1 MNYAIVKFQI
11 NNHMKRYIITIV
23 ILFVSMLAI
32 ADTSVSYTYDNM
44 NRLKKVTYSNGVTV
58 NYTYDALGNRTKKT
72 VTGTGLL
79 RGDVNS
85 DGTVNIND
93 VISLIN
99 YVLKEESNGIN
110 LSNSDCDYDGNV
122 NINDLIVLINY
133 VLHGSW

>member
-1 MNYAIVKFQI
+1 
-11 NNHMKRYIITIV
+11 MKRYILFTIV
-23 ILFVSMLAI
+23 MLFASILAS
-32 ADTSVSYTYDNM
+32 ADTSASYTYDNL

-72 VTGTGLL
+72 VTGTGQL

-99 YVLKEESNGIN
+99 YVLKGDSNGVN

-122 NINDLIVLINY
+122 NINDLIVLINFI
-133 VLHGSW
+133 LNGSW

>member
-1 MNYAIVKFQI
+1 
-11 NNHMKRYIITIV
+11 MKRRIIYILV
-23 ILFVSMLAI
+23 IMFAVFNAS
-32 ADTSVSYTYDNM
+32 TSTTASYTYDNL

-72 VTGTGLL
+72 VTGTGQL

-99 YVLKEESNGIN
+99 YVLKGDSNGVN

-122 NINDLIVLINY
+122 NINDLIVLINFI
-133 VLHGSW
+133 LNGSW